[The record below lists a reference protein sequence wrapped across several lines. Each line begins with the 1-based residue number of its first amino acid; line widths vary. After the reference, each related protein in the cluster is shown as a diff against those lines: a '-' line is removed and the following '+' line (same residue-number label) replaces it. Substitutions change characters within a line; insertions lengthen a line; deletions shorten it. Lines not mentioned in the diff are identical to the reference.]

1 MKKIFTLA
9 LLALTFEHVT
19 AQNCIENT
27 NSIGLDGFSSY
38 ASTSNQT
45 NLNISDSLTVEAWIY
60 PASFAFNSANNS
72 IVCKHGW
79 SSGEGGFV
87 LRCGGSGELS
97 FNIAGLDVNQVPTSW
112 KEVLSP
118 TNALTL
124 NTWTHVAGSYDGQT
138 LRLYVNG
145 VEVNTNS
152 FQGSIVSSPNYPL
165 TIGKLSDPNQFA
177 SRFFD
182 GFIDEVRIW
191 HRALPASELL
201 ANMNNHIDPTT
212 ATNLISYWRFNDGT
226 ATNALDLSGG
236 NDLSLNAATW
246 ETTVPFNAVPPVPV
260 ITFNAGTLTV
270 TGILGQWYLNGA
282 PIAGATNLDYTP
294 TVAGDYTYTA
304 GPTLDGCTSTSAIYT
319 VTSVGLKN
327 KFNSFDVSV
336 YPNPMVDEAVIN
348 INTNSSVNNLNLNI
362 NDLTGRQVYSISN
375 LVIKDGLTQIKIN
388 KDILNTGIYFY
399 ELWDQNHVL
408 ESGKLMVK
416 N

>member
-1 MKKIFTLA
+1 MKKIFTIA
-9 LLALTFEHVT
+9 LLAFTFEHIT

-45 NLNISDSLTVEAWIY
+45 NLNITDSLTVEAWIN

-124 NTWTHVAGSYDGQT
+124 NTWTYVAGSYDGQT

-145 VEVNTNS
+145 VEVGTNA
-152 FQGSIVSSPNYPL
+152 FPGSIVASPNYPL

-182 GFIDEVRIW
+182 GLIDEVRIW
-191 HRALPASELL
+191 HRAVPAAELM

-226 ATNALDLSGG
+226 ATNALDLAGG
-236 NDLSLNAATW
+236 NDLTLNSATW
-246 ETTVPFNAVPPVPV
+246 ETSVPFNAVPPVPV

-270 TGILGQWYLNGA
+270 TGISGQWYLNGA

-294 TVAGDYTYTA
+294 TAAGDYTFTA

-319 VTSVGLKN
+319 LTSVGLQN
-327 KFNSFDVSV
+327 KLNALEVNV

-348 INTNSSVNNLNLNI
+348 LNSNASINNLYLNI
-362 NDLTGRQVYSISN
+362 SDLTGRNVYSISN
-375 LVIKDGLTQIKIN
+375 VATKEGLTQIKIN
-388 KDILNTGIYFY
+388 KEGLNTGVYFY
-399 ELWDQNHVL
+399 EIKSENQSLAK
-408 ESGKLMVK
+408 GKLMVK
-416 N
+416 